1 MKIPPSPFSV
11 RLILPVQQQQSP
23 DRTHELMPTKMPAT
37 IISAFP
43 AKLCG
48 RGSRSMLKI
57 NKNIDNSRSQ
67 TTIHYPEQYTSSI
80 CYNTCTHTSTHSIK
94 KRRKKMKELKKN
106 ITNQF
111 DHFKWKF
118 TSRQDENG
126 DNLVELVC
134 NDIYFILSLFLNFIV
149 HAQTI

>member
-1 MKIPPSPFSV
+1 MH
-11 RLILPVQQQQSP
+11 
-23 DRTHELMPTKMPAT
+23 THKRAHYQKDKEKNER
-37 IISAFP
+37 
-43 AKLCG
+43 AK
-48 RGSRSMLKI
+48 
-57 NKNIDNSRSQ
+57 
-67 TTIHYPEQYTSSI
+67 
-80 CYNTCTHTSTHSIK
+80 
-94 KRRKKMKELKKN
+94 KEY